1 MKYLGVKGNQGCN
14 IFSNENGNKT
24 TLYMR
29 KSDMEF
35 PDSLVVMTHVSAAKV
50 QVQPLVGEPRTLN
63 HEVQPKNDK
72 RKQNDKTSCSKTL
85 ITRELR

>member
-1 MKYLGVKGNQGCN
+1 
-14 IFSNENGNKT
+14 
-24 TLYMR
+24 
-29 KSDMEF
+29 MEF
-35 PDSLVVMTHVSAAKV
+35 PDSLVVKTPCFCCKGAGST
-50 QVQPLVGEPRTLN
+50 LVGELRSPN